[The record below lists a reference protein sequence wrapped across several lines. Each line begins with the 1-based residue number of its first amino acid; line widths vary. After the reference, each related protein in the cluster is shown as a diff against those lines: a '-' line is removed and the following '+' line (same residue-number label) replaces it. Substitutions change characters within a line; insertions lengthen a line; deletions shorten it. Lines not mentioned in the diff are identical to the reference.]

1 MIYDIAIIGGGIVG
15 LSTAFQLLE
24 LKPELKI
31 CLLEKEA
38 EVAQHQTKWNSGV
51 MHSGIYYKPG
61 SLRARNCREGHA
73 QLVEFCQKHEIPY
86 ELCGKIIVATNDKE
100 IETLHGIYD
109 KGIQNGLEGLAI
121 ISAEEARE
129 IEPHVYCVKAIKV
142 PSAGIV
148 EYERVAK
155 KYAELFEANGGTIL
169 RGHQV
174 LDIIENTKSITLTTN
189 QNNIASKYVIS
200 CAGLY
205 ADKIAGKTMPD
216 ISYKIIPFRGEYYD
230 LKPEKE
236 YLVNN
241 LIYPVPDI
249 NFPFLGVHYTRMIT
263 GGIEAGPNAVLAYKR
278 EGYHNN
284 QFNGKELVEIL
295 SFSGFHKLAK
305 KYWRTGWDEIRR
317 SYSKRLFV
325 EAMQKLIPEV
335 TMDDVVNG
343 RSGVRA
349 MACDKEGNLID
360 DFVILNTDRVINVIS
375 APSPAATASLA
386 IGKEIVSRA
395 INLIYKN

>member
-1 MIYDIAIIGGGIVG
+1 MIYDVTIIGGGIVG

-24 LKPELKI
+24 SKPELKI
-31 CLLEKEA
+31 CVLEKEP

-61 SLRARNCREGHA
+61 SLRARNCHEGHA
-73 QLVEFCQKHEIPY
+73 RLVSFCQEHDIPF
-86 ELCGKIIVATNDKE
+86 ELCGKIIVATNDRE
-100 IETLHGIYD
+100 VETLKGIYQ
-109 KGIQNGLEGLAI
+109 KGLQNGLAGLAI

-129 IEPHVYCVKAIKV
+129 IEPHVFCVKAIKV

-148 EYERVAK
+148 EYERVAR
-155 KYAELFEANGGTIL
+155 KYAEIFTQKGGTIL
-169 RGHQV
+169 CDHQV
-174 LDIIENTKSITLTTN
+174 LDIVENPKSITITTTGN
-189 QNNIASKYVIS
+189 DINTRYVIS

-205 ADKIAGKTMPD
+205 ADKITQKTMPD
-216 ISYKIIPFRGEYYD
+216 IPYKIIPFRGEYYE
-230 LKPEKE
+230 LKKEKE
-236 YLVNN
+236 YLVNH

-278 EGYHNN
+278 EGYRNN
-284 QFNGKELVEIL
+284 QYNGKELLEIL
-295 SFSGFHKLAK
+295 TFSGFQKLAK
-305 KYWRTGWDEIRR
+305 KYWRTGWDEIKR
-317 SYSKRLFV
+317 SYSKKLFV

-335 TMDDVVNG
+335 TMDDVTGG

-349 MACDKEGNLID
+349 MACDKDGNMID
-360 DFVILNTDRVINVIS
+360 DFLILNTSRVVNVIS

-395 INLIYKN
+395 ISLIDLD